1 MVEPM
6 RIVVAEPDVA
16 LADFIKEQLEID
28 RYVVDLARDPADL
41 ILKLEARRYDLTVI
55 DLESPDLE
63 ILGKVRSIRP
73 DVLLVV
79 LSGKTDPDTLLKC
92 LDGGADEF
100 ITKPFFFS
108 VLRARFRA
116 LLRRRSNGS
125 NGVLSLEDLEL
136 NQLRRTVK
144 RNGCP
149 IELTQKEF
157 ALLEFLM
164 ERPMQPVSRAAIAM
178 NAWKLQSGDDATN
191 TVDVYVNYIRKKLD
205 TYGGRPLIRTIRGVG
220 YQIGG
225 MDASERAIQN

>member
-6 RIVVAEPDVA
+6 RIVVAEQDVA

-55 DLESPDLE
+55 DLESPDME
-63 ILGKVRSIRP
+63 ILGKIRSIRP

>member
-1 MVEPM
+1 M